1 MYLQTFQP
9 QMGKWSEICKM
20 NISKEFLLNDTIIRP
35 IYIGTFWY
43 KRETWQVRPPNNPSI
58 DFQAFDPTRK
68 PSVQ

>member
-9 QMGKWSEICKM
+9 QMGKWSEICER

-35 IYIGTFWY
+35 IYIGPFWY
-43 KRETWQVRPPNNPSI
+43 KRETWQVRAPNKPSL
-58 DFQAFDPTRK
+58 DFQAFDQTRK